1 MKIAFVYDGLYP
13 YLKGGIERRNYEL
26 ATRLSDRHEVHYITW
41 RHWGAARRAP
51 HDGFTVHGVGAPR
64 PFYGDDG
71 KRTVGEAT
79 AFAMRLLPALR
90 QRQYDVID
98 CSATPY
104 LPLYSC
110 ALAARLTR
118 TPLIATWHE
127 FWGDHW
133 TAYLP
138 ERPVVA
144 RIAQRLEAGCRPLGD
159 IRVAVSPFTARRL
172 AEGPGGVTA
181 RVVGNGVS
189 LDAIK
194 RIAPSGEPSD
204 IVFVGRLI
212 DDKKVDVLLQAV
224 HRLLG
229 EFPGIRCTIVGDGPE
244 RDHLERLTASL
255 SLGEHVR
262 FTGHVE
268 DGQTFASMKAAKV
281 FALPSIREGFGITV
295 IEAQASGCVP
305 VVARGAHTA
314 APDLVRHDVDGLVCD
329 PTPESLASSLGS
341 LLRDPGRQASMKAQA
356 ERSALKS
363 DWDSLARDIEDIYS
377 EAVADGRRAR
387 ATRAQ
392 VSPAETSA
400 K

>member
-26 ATRLSDRHEVHYITW
+26 ATRLSARHEVHYITW
-41 RHWGAARRAP
+41 RHWGVAKTVH
-51 HDGFTVHGVGAPR
+51 HDGFAVHGVDAPR

-71 KRTVGEAT
+71 KRTVGEAA
-79 AFAMRLLPALR
+79 AFAVRVLPALL
-90 QRQYDVID
+90 QRRYDVID

-118 TPLIATWHE
+118 TPLVATWHE

-138 ERPVVA
+138 ERPLVA
-144 RIAQRLEAGCRPLGD
+144 RIAQRLEADCRRLGD
-159 IRVAVSPFTARRL
+159 VRVAVSPFTARRL

-189 LDAIK
+189 LDAIR
-194 RIAPSGEPSD
+194 RIEPSDEASD

-212 DDKKVDVLLQAV
+212 EDKKVDVLLQAL

-229 EFPGIRCTIVGDGPE
+229 EFPGLRCTIVGDGPE
-244 RDHLERLTASL
+244 RKHLEHMAASL
-255 SLGEHVR
+255 SLGAGVR
-262 FTGHVE
+262 FTGQVD
-268 DGQTFASMKAAKV
+268 DGQTVALMKAARI

-305 VVARGAHTA
+305 VVARGPHTA
-314 APDLVRHDVDGLVCD
+314 APDLVRPDVDGMICD
-329 PTPESLASSLGS
+329 PTPESLAASLGA
-341 LLRDPGRQASMKAQA
+341 LLRDPARLARMRAQA
-356 ERSALKS
+356 EQSAATS
-363 DWDSLARDIEDIYS
+363 DWDSLARDMEEIYG
-377 EAVADGRRAR
+377 EAVATAPAPLNARGVRANR
-387 ATRAQ
+387 A
-392 VSPAETSA
+392 SA